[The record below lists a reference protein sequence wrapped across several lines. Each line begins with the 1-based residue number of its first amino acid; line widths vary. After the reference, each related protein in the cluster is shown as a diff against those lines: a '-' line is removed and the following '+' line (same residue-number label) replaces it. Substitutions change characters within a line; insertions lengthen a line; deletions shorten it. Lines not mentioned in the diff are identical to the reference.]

1 MTKELKKGE
10 DKEINA
16 EILLLKR
23 KVKEAESSSNIEL
36 KLEQAEDLKDE
47 LDDIIEKIKTEKGP
61 VDKEYTILKDELDKK
76 NAHITGLKGVS
87 I

>member
-76 NAHITGLKGVS
+76 NAHITGLKSVS